1 MNNPPVEALY
11 VVSLE
16 EIFWGGI
23 LVAITM
29 AMHGFGMLMVLRFN
43 HALKQRLSTVRGLM
57 SGLLPLILASCMI
70 MLVHLMEVLVWA
82 GFFYWKGSFPN
93 ASTSFYFALNEY
105 TTVGSK
111 FSLPLNWRLL
121 EGIIASAGLLAFA
134 LSTGVLFG
142 LAKTFL
148 EQPIS
153 FQFVIGKKNPTSRKT
168 QKVNLFDII

>member
-1 MNNPPVEALY
+1 MNNPPMEALY

-16 EIFWGGI
+16 EIIWGGI

-29 AMHGFGMLMVLRFN
+29 AIHGFGMLLVLRFN
-43 HALKQRLSTVRGLM
+43 HSLKQRLATMRSLM
-57 SGLLPLILASCMI
+57 SGMLPLIAASCMI
-70 MLVHLMEVLVWA
+70 MVVHLTEVMVWA
-82 GFFYWKGSFPN
+82 SFFYWKESFPN

-105 TTVGSK
+105 TTVGSR

-148 EQPIS
+148 EQPIEFS
-153 FQFVIGKKNPTSRKT
+153 IRHRKKEPNKPRNSDA
-168 QKVNLFDII
+168 QSD

>member
-16 EIFWGGI
+16 EIIWGGI

-29 AMHGFGMLMVLRFN
+29 AIHGSGMLMVLRFN
-43 HALKQRLSTVRGLM
+43 HSLKKRLTSMKGLM
-57 SGLLPLILASCMI
+57 SGLLPLIFTSCMI
-70 MLVHLMEVLVWA
+70 MLVHLTEVLVWA
-82 GFFYWKGSFPN
+82 GFFYWKGAFPN
-93 ASTSFYFALNEY
+93 SSTSFYFALNEY
-105 TTVGSK
+105 TTVGSR

-121 EGIIASAGLLAFA
+121 EGIIASAGLLTFA

-148 EQPIS
+148 EQPIEFS
-153 FQFVIGKKNPTSRKT
+153 FKHHKKEPTKT
-168 QKVNLFDII
+168 KDNTF